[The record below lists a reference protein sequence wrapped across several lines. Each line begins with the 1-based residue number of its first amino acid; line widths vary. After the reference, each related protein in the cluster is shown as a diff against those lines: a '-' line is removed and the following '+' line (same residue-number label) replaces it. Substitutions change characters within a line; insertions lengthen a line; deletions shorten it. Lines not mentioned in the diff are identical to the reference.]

1 MTHFKCF
8 TVMCSLVNYRSKKKL
23 VANDFDG
30 LTFIDVDNLWTE
42 RPVD

>member
-1 MTHFKCF
+1 MFHRYVF
-8 TVMCSLVNYRSKKKL
+8 SRELSIKKKKS